1 MSEDYP
7 QREADQ
13 IEGVPPPEYQRAVVG
28 HAAVLA
34 DLRNR
39 LAAGRLPGG
48 ILLHG
53 PLGIGK
59 ATLAFEMAREIFTAT
74 GDESP
79 EHVVEQVAAGGY
91 PNLFVLRKAPRE
103 TGRGFYTVIR
113 VDEVRGFVEELRMTR
128 GRAGHRVAI
137 VDAIDD
143 ANANAA
149 NALLKI
155 LEEPPA
161 DTTFLLISHRPGQ
174 LLPTIKS
181 RCHPIALRP
190 LGDAEVRE
198 VLVANRPEAGA
209 EAIDR
214 AVSLAGGSPR
224 RGFEA
229 LLIGDAGA
237 LTALKDWLADPA
249 RPAASAHLRLADA
262 LGASRDS
269 AEARFG
275 RDILLQWVAE
285 EAKSAAVAGVRSRL
299 ASANELWEKAV
310 ALFADTDEY
319 NLDARQTL
327 VTILDAI
334 KRHALTT
341 TSPQPAEPT

>member
-7 QREADQ
+7 QREPDQ

-28 HAAVLA
+28 HAAILA
-34 DLRNR
+34 DVRSR

-53 PLGIGK
+53 PAGIGK
-59 ATLAFEMAREIFTAT
+59 ATLAFEMARAIFTAT
-74 GDESP
+74 SDESP
-79 EHVVEQVAAGGY
+79 EHIVEQVAAGGY

-137 VDAIDD
+137 VDSIDD

-181 RCHPIALRP
+181 RCHPIAMRP
-190 LGDAEVRE
+190 LSDAEVRE
-198 VLVANRPEAGA
+198 VLTQNRPDADA
-209 EAIDR
+209 EAVER

-229 LLIGDAGA
+229 LLIDDAGA
-237 LTALKDWLADPA
+237 LTALRDWLADPA
-249 RPAASAHLRLADA
+249 RPSPAAHLALADA

-275 RDILLQWVAE
+275 RDMVLQWVAE
-285 EAKSAAVAGVRSRL
+285 EAKSAAVAGIRSRL
-299 ASANELWEKAV
+299 ASANELWDKAV
-310 ALFADTDEY
+310 ALFEDTDVY

-327 VTILDAI
+327 VTIFDAI
-334 KRHALTT
+334 KRHAQTT
-341 TSPQPAEPT
+341 LPEPAEPR